1 MLCSVDVPIMMDAAF
16 RAVPFRDIKRKGGK
30 DMSMVEEGAHRQA
43 RPILH
48 ARDLYLAHLPYNDA
62 DIIFPTTCQCCL
74 DEGMGRL

>member
-1 MLCSVDVPIMMDAAF
+1 MMDATF
-16 RAVPFRDIKRKGGK
+16 RAGPFTDIKRKGGK
-30 DMSMVEEGAHRQA
+30 DMSTVEEGTHRRQT

-62 DIIFPTTCQCCL
+62 DIIFPTPCQCCL